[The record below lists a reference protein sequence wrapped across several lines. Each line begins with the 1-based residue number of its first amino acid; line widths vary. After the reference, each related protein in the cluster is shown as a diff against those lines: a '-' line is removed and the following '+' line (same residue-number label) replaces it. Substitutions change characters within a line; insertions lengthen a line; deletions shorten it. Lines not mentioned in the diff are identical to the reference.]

1 MKILMPKLVP
11 WHFFFILKEIL
22 LHVKCQCKD
31 NSFASMWK
39 GISKS
44 FIAVGNEYLEA
55 LSTLSV
61 IICRGF
67 NVEYISQT
75 FQMIANKIVTGED
88 KGAE

>member
-1 MKILMPKLVP
+1 
-11 WHFFFILKEIL
+11 
-22 LHVKCQCKD
+22 
-31 NSFASMWK
+31 MWK

-88 KGAE
+88 KGAK